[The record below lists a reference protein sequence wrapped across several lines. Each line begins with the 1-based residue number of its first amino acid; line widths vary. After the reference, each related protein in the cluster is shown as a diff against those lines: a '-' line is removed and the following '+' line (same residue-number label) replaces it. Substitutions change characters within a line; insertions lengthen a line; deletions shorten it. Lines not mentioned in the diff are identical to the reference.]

1 MRRRELIIV
10 LGGAAAMSSVPVRA
24 RAPDKVRRIA
34 FLLGFATENDPEAQT
49 RITAFLQGLE
59 ALGWTEG
66 RNIRI
71 GYRFGGGDVARIQA
85 LAAELV
91 SSVPDVIVANSSPA
105 VAALKQAT
113 SSIPIVFAAVNDP
126 VAQGFI
132 ASLGRPGG
140 NITGFT
146 LIEFPML
153 GKWLELLKEM
163 APNVRHVALM
173 FNPDTARYYPVYLR
187 EFKAL
192 PQTLAVE
199 LVAAPVHD
207 EAEVEAAV
215 VALSRE
221 PGSGLISAAEPF
233 ITAHRALIMTLAERH
248 RVPAVHQFRQFA
260 VEGGLMSYG
269 PDTQDI
275 FRRSASYVDR
285 ILKGEKPAELP
296 AQAPTKFEF
305 VINLKAARAI
315 GLSVPPSL
323 LARADEVIE

>member
-91 SSVPDVIVANSSPA
+91 SSAPDVIVANSSPA

-113 SSIPIVFAAVNDP
+113 NSIPIVFAAVNDP

-132 ASLGRPGG
+132 ASLARPGG

-146 LIEFPML
+146 LFPML
-153 GKWLELLKEM
+153 GNWL
-163 APNVRHVALM
+163 
-173 FNPDTARYYPVYLR
+173 
-187 EFKAL
+187 
-192 PQTLAVE
+192 
-199 LVAAPVHD
+199 
-207 EAEVEAAV
+207 
-215 VALSRE
+215 
-221 PGSGLISAAEPF
+221 
-233 ITAHRALIMTLAERH
+233 
-248 RVPAVHQFRQFA
+248 
-260 VEGGLMSYG
+260 
-269 PDTQDI
+269 
-275 FRRSASYVDR
+275 
-285 ILKGEKPAELP
+285 
-296 AQAPTKFEF
+296 
-305 VINLKAARAI
+305 
-315 GLSVPPSL
+315 
-323 LARADEVIE
+323 